1 MQVSLSYKKGS
12 QKKRIFPEKYFIG
25 DTNKLFLSEIYL

>member
-1 MQVSLSYKKGS
+1 MQASLSCKKGS
-12 QKKRIFPEKYFIG
+12 QKRIFPEKYFIG